1 MLKKYAFLTMV
12 VAMTAVSC
20 VEDEGNNIISDINE
34 IEISGLEENYICVTG
49 EDVLS
54 ITPEI
59 KGSLGDIDESNLEY
73 EWFLCN
79 SKNVASE
86 HSHEVISRERNLNYE
101 VSAAPANYSLYFSV
115 KEKTTGLKWEVSTN
129 FEIVSPFVRG
139 FYLFG
144 DKEDGNVGL
153 DFISII
159 EGRDTFVVENIL
171 NNDKELKGAKNII
184 FTGDY
189 LNENNTRL
197 WAITES
203 GACRVEHS
211 SALSGFNL
219 LPEKSDPELLFFPS
233 IQVEKPYKIVELYPH
248 AFGKTN
254 IDVSKSTRFM
264 LTESQ
269 IFCGSITS
277 GEAYGNPI
285 NRYGAKETELYKPS
299 KYVFYKESS
308 YISYFVFYDEE
319 NNCFTR
325 MNGATYSLTHTP
337 KLENEGT
344 PFYWDQTKYE
354 AVRNLVYGQNGVGN
368 AQRSYALMKD
378 TNGDYFV
385 YLFTVGHYYASMIT
399 ANAERTID
407 LSVATDFSNADHYAF
422 YSMQQI
428 LLYAVDTK
436 LYAYDYARNECVLVN
451 DFEAEITHLAMDYN
465 SNNDANHIVVATYN
479 DETAEGVVYG
489 YSIEDNQNAINVTPV
504 EGEEWHTGLKV
515 VKVEYRNSTL

>member
-1 MLKKYAFLTMV
+1 MLKKYAFLIV
-12 VAMTAVSC
+12 IVAMATVSC
-20 VEDEGNNIISDINE
+20 VEDEGNNVISEINE
-34 IEISGLEENYICVTG
+34 IEISGLEESYICVTG
-49 EDVLS
+49 EDVLT
-54 ITPEI
+54 ITPEL
-59 KGSLGDIDESNLEY
+59 KGSLSDIDESKLEY

-79 SKNVASE
+79 TKNVASE
-86 HSHEVISRERNLNYE
+86 HSHETISRERNLNYE
-101 VSAAPANYSLYFSV
+101 VSAAPANYLLYFSV
-115 KEKTTGLKWEVSTN
+115 KDNTGMKWEASTK

-159 EGRDTFVVENIL
+159 EGRDTFVVEDIL
-171 NNDKELKGAKNII
+171 NNDEELKGAKNII

-203 GACRVEHS
+203 GACRVEHN
-211 SALSGFNL
+211 SALSSFNL
-219 LPEKSDPELLFFPS
+219 LPESSNPELLFFPT
-233 IQVEKPYKIVELYPH
+233 IPVEKPYKIVELYPH
-248 AFGKTN
+248 AYGSTN

-264 LTESQ
+264 VTDSH

-285 NRYGAKETELYKPS
+285 NRYGAKETKLYKPS

-319 NNCFTR
+319 NHCFTH

-337 KLENEGT
+337 KLTNTGT
-344 PFYWDQTKYE
+344 PFYWDQTQY
-354 AVRNLVYGQNGVGN
+354 ASVRDLVYGQNGVGN
-368 AQRSYALMKD
+368 GARSYALMKD
-378 TNGDYFV
+378 TEGNYFV
-385 YLFTVGHYYASMIT
+385 YLFTVSHYYAAYIT

-407 LSVATDFSNADHYAF
+407 LSVATDFSDADHYAF

-428 LLYAVDTK
+428 LLYAAGTK
-436 LYAYDYARNECVLVN
+436 LYAYDYARNECKLVK

-465 SNNDANHIVVATYN
+465 SNNDANHFIVATY
-479 DETAEGVVYG
+479 DDAAKKGVVYG
-489 YSIEDNQNAINVTPV
+489 YNIEDNQNEINVTPAEAEV
-504 EGEEWHTGLKV
+504 WETGLKV
-515 VKVEYRNSTL
+515 VKLEYRNSTL